1 MSFLPPLPPG
11 YSAQFD
17 AVQNRYFFINNKT
30 GQSSWDFPQTLQQ
43 EQQQPPSYSDG
54 PDSKPLPLGWI
65 SQFDQASKRPY
76 FVSTATGLSQWEDPR
91 NAIYPPPTSPP
102 PLKAVASTQ
111 DSQST
116 LFATGAVPPSSSS
129 SVLARNPLDGTYYY
143 KPYNAPIIPNTAPIH
158 PQKPPKKPGFFSALL
173 PKKPYDQL
181 Q

>member
-30 GQSSWDFPQTLQQ
+30 GQSTWDIPVPPLQQ
-43 EQQQPPSYSDG
+43 QQQPPSYSDG
-54 PDSKPLPLGWI
+54 PDSKPLPPGWI
-65 SQFDQASKRPY
+65 SQFDQASKRSY
-76 FVSTATGLSQWEDPR
+76 FVNTATGQTQWDL
-91 NAIYPPPTSPP
+91 YPPPPS
-102 PLKAVASTQ
+102 KAVASTQ
-111 DSQST
+111 NSEST
-116 LFATGAVPPSSSS
+116 LFPTGAVPPSSPSTS
-129 SVLARNPLDGTYYY
+129 QGSVLARNTIDGTYYY

-173 PKKPYDQL
+173 TKKPYDQL